1 MRRLALA
8 LLLLGLAAPACDWEH
23 YAMMNSVPAK
33 GDASLNPVVRVYLG
47 LDGLSH
53 DTVTRAREQGAFPSA
68 NLARFIPM
76 FPATSDASW
85 TRILHTQR
93 FAGLEFGHYDPVKDK
108 IYNKAIGG
116 LLVHLVPPLEE
127 LPFTLPTYAQT
138 PAYYKAFDYH
148 ASAYL
153 DALWS
158 YDRPFYGYYRGLDN
172 LFVALEGRSQV
183 QDTFS
188 AYVLET
194 DVVGHIRSQDDVVN
208 ALVSLSERIERF
220 KREHP
225 ERTFVFTL
233 FGDHG
238 IDGVAKPPDK
248 RGGLP
253 RPAPGRGRGHGG
265 VLRGRGQGGRARGGG
280 HPPHPRHLCGDPR
293 PRAVD
298 LRGGAPGLHLRGGGS
313 GLRARRAAG
322 GLPRGPHSG

>member
-1 MRRLALA
+1 M
-8 LLLLGLAAPACDWEH
+8 
-23 YAMMNSVPAK
+23 
-33 GDASLNPVVRVYLG
+33 
-47 LDGLSH
+47 
-53 DTVTRAREQGAFPSA
+53 TRSPEREQGAFPSA
-68 NLARFIPM
+68 NLARLIPM

-85 TRILHTQR
+85 TRMLHTKR
-93 FAGLEFGHYDPVKDK
+93 FAGLEYGHFNPVKDK
-108 IYNKAIGG
+108 VYNKAVGG

-127 LPFTLPTYAQT
+127 LPFTLPTYAQA

-194 DVVGHIRSQDDVVN
+194 DVVGHLRSQEDVVN
-208 ALVSLSERIERF
+208 ALVSLSDRIERF

-233 FGDHG
+233 LAITASMESPSRRTRWWTF
-238 IDGVAKPPDK
+238 ATSS
-248 RGGLP
+248 R
-253 RPAPGRGRGHGG
+253 RPAWPRSSPSRTPTRWTGPPRWPSSTPASPMWRSTPASSGSPRWRAGPPPARRRIWSS
-265 VLRGRGQGGRARGGG
+265 LAESLGRAT
-280 HPPHPRHLCGDPR
+280 
-293 PRAVD
+293 PRAS
-298 LRGGAPGLHLRGGGS
+298 RG
-313 GLRARRAAG
+313 
-322 GLPRGPHSG
+322 